1 MLQIRTKS
9 HQSNS
14 FNIYIA
20 HYLQG
25 LWKKLFCASS
35 SDHGTL
41 NQMYSLLGRLPAAK
55 NPKSDMNA
63 CVDALMTVLNGHYI
77 AMACSVL
84 KIEKPDDPLTNVPD
98 PKNTTLQEK
107 QLFVFNVADK
117 VLDQCGL
124 VDDAL
129 LFKVVPDS
137 RDGVNNYTRVL
148 CHHASLALEF
158 RDAWAEGDGERITRC

>member
-41 NQMYSLLGRLPAAK
+41 NQMYSLLGRLAAAK

-77 AMACSVL
+77 AIKLIQLSPSVCHQL
-84 KIEKPDDPLTNVPD
+84 KWGQFSSHLPSLINSSG
-98 PKNTTLQEK
+98 
-107 QLFVFNVADK
+107 VA
-117 VLDQCGL
+117 L
-124 VDDAL
+124 
-129 LFKVVPDS
+129 
-137 RDGVNNYTRVL
+137 
-148 CHHASLALEF
+148 
-158 RDAWAEGDGERITRC
+158 